1 MITIEGLF
9 TYVLFTVRTK
19 NDDGEMEYKFV
30 THSDGTTTAKTP
42 MGCFEDKYIDN
53 DLAFVFEQIDKY
65 NYED

>member
-1 MITIEGLF
+1 MKTKKYVIALAIFGGMLF
-9 TYVLFTVRTK
+9 TAYAA
-19 NDDGEMEYKFV
+19 NAYN
-30 THSDGTTTAKTP
+30 SDGTTTAKTP